1 MRTVIRT
8 NEQVQRSFDFIS
20 QKSNG
25 FRAEIGIILGTG
37 LGGLVKD
44 IDEKFRFDYK
54 EIPYFPVS
62 TVESH
67 HGSLILGK
75 ISGRNAVIMQ
85 GRFHYYENYSHE
97 EVTYPVSV
105 MKRMG
110 IRYLLVSNACGG
122 LNPTFKKADLMIMRD
137 HINLHFD
144 TPLKN
149 FSRISS
155 NRCIYDR
162 GLIKLA
168 EEAALQNGVKLK
180 KGVYLSLHGPALE
193 TRSEYRMVRK
203 FRADV
208 VGMSTIPEAT
218 LAASLG
224 IKTLGLSIV
233 TDIGLPDNLKPAV
246 LAEILESAAIAEPK
260 LTLLTEKVIGQL
272 PVEDEYERT

>member
-8 NEQVQRSFDFIS
+8 NDHVQKSFDFVT
-20 QKSNG
+20 KSSGG
-25 FRAEIGIILGTG
+25 FEAEIGIILGTG

-54 EIPYFPVS
+54 DIPYFPVS

-67 HGSLILGK
+67 HGSLILGR

-97 EVTYPVSV
+97 EVTYPVRV
-105 MKRMG
+105 MKRLG
-110 IRYLLVSNACGG
+110 IKYLLVSNACGG
-122 LNPTFKKADLMIMRD
+122 LNPVYRKADLMIMRD
-137 HINLHFD
+137 HMNFHFD
-144 TPLKN
+144 TPLKS
-149 FSRISS
+149 FQRASS

-162 GLIKLA
+162 GLISIA
-168 EEAALQNGVKLK
+168 EKAALNNGIRLR

-218 LAASLG
+218 LASNLG

-233 TDIGLPDNLKPAV
+233 TDMGLPDNLKPAV
-246 LAEILESAAIAEPK
+246 LSEILESASIAEPK
-260 LTLLTEKVIGQL
+260 LTLLTEKVIENL
-272 PVEDEYERT
+272 PV